1 METTLSAEEELDSEW
16 VDLFLEALN
25 LGITTDEIRHLLR
38 IVL

>member
-16 VDLFLEALN
+16 VDLILEALN
-25 LGITTDEIRHLLR
+25 LGITVVEIRHFLK